1 MSKIAL
7 FPLMLS
13 VTLLNIGCSH
23 TNNRSSKKAS
33 VVTLNE
39 DSKTTAPTVKIS
51 HNNEEG
57 YISEKHKA
65 NFPPQ
70 LIAFME
76 GALKNNKKILES
88 QHDVLAT
95 NEEHNIQ
102 KAVFKPV
109 IESVSGI
116 STTPYR
122 YWSDSHPNEVHVNAD
137 TTYRTSLRAKWNI
150 YRGRADVAKLESV
163 DKKIE
168 AKWKDHD
175 SLVQDTLLQV
185 VELYFNIVAKQEE
198 IENIKSF
205 IKARKESINVATQML
220 ANGATQEVD
229 VVQAHAAYA
238 EAEAKLS
245 VAEAQL
251 QSDIAKLEE
260 ISGVSV
266 VGKLIKPKEIFSFN
280 ISESEAVAIAQ
291 KYNPKMIATQAEYL
305 AALSKSKEPVDGFY
319 PSIDV
324 ESNILAE
331 NINGT
336 TGIVKDGVSEH
347 TTTAINRGA
356 PIIGVSATIPI
367 YSGGSGLAKKRQAG
381 EEVTKTRIA
390 RERVAL
396 EVRTGIKQSLEMI
409 EASNENIASGEKA
422 IKARSLS
429 LQATQEE
436 HQAGVKI
443 MKDVLEE
450 QQKLFEAQKLTVDAI
465 RDKLINQCK
474 LLSLLGRLNPKYL
487 KLSENNF
494 DYNKEFKHQ
503 QRSIL
508 DRADDWTKRHQKL
521 KNENEYI
528 SK

>member
-1 MSKIAL
+1 ML
-7 FPLMLS
+7 FT
-13 VTLLNIGCSH
+13 VGCSSTKS
-23 TNNRSSKKAS
+23 TNNKKAQ

-39 DSKTTAPTVKIS
+39 REKQTKPDKKLAQS
-51 HNNEEG
+51 NEDT
-57 YISEKHKA
+57 YISERHKA

-88 QHDVLAT
+88 QHDVLGA

-102 KAVFKPV
+102 KSAFKPV
-109 IESVSGI
+109 IESVSGV

-122 YWSDSHPNEVHVNAD
+122 YWTGDKPKDVHVNAD
-137 TTYRTSLRAKWNI
+137 TTYRTALRAKWNI
-150 YRGRADVAKLESV
+150 YRGRADLAKLESI

-168 AKWKDHD
+168 AKWKGHD
-175 SLVQDTLLQV
+175 SLVQDILLQV

-198 IENIKSF
+198 IEDIKSF
-205 IKARKESINVATQML
+205 MKARKESINVATQML
-220 ANGATQEVD
+220 AGGATKEVD

-260 ISGVSV
+260 ITGMVVS
-266 VGKLIKPKEIFSFN
+266 GKLKRPKEIFSFK
-280 ISESEAVAIAQ
+280 ISENEALEIAQ
-291 KYNPKMIATQAEYL
+291 KYNPKMIATHAEYL
-305 AALSKSKEPVDGFY
+305 ASVAKTKEPTGGFY

-324 ESNILAE
+324 ESNVLIE
-331 NINGT
+331 EINGT
-336 TGIVKDGVSEH
+336 TGIVKEGLAKHS
-347 TTTAINRGA
+347 TTAINRGT
-356 PIIGVSATIPI
+356 PIIGVNATIPL

-381 EEVTKTRIA
+381 EELTKARVA
-390 RERVAL
+390 RERINL
-396 EVRTGIKQSLEMI
+396 EIKTEIKQALEMI
-409 EASNENIASGEKA
+409 EASNENIISGEKA

-450 QQKLFEAQKLTVDAI
+450 QQKLLEAQKLTVEAI

-474 LLSLLGRLNPKYL
+474 LLGLLGRLNPKYL
-487 KLSENNF
+487 KLSGNNF
-494 DYNKEFKHQ
+494 DYLKEFKHQ
-503 QRSIL
+503 QRSML
-508 DRADDWTKRHQKL
+508 SRADDWNKRRQKL